1 MLLRFR
7 VLPLVFFISL
17 LSGCGLASKAFYS
30 AGDKLFQPGDDTVAS
45 MQTYSVAQFLQP
57 FTLNPAKASSD
68 YLGKWVKVRGVIVD
82 IRRMSGIA
90 GSYYFTVTMRDE
102 QNKTDKRLTFNFGSH
117 NSADVE
123 SLSNGSIATIIGQ
136 VHQVQDSTVPTLQ
149 NPKVVK

>member
-1 MLLRFR
+1 MYYRWYFHIVVKRLR
-7 VLPLVFFISL
+7 
-17 LSGCGLASKAFYS
+17 LASKAFYS
-30 AGDKLFQPGDDTVAS
+30 AGDKLFQPGDDAVAS

>member
-1 MLLRFR
+1 
-7 VLPLVFFISL
+7 
-17 LSGCGLASKAFYS
+17 
-30 AGDKLFQPGDDTVAS
+30 

-82 IRRMSGIA
+82 IRRKSGIA
-90 GSYYFTVTMRDE
+90 GSYYFIVTMRDE

-123 SLSNGSIATIIGQ
+123 ALSNGSVATIVGQ
-136 VHQVQDSTVPTLQ
+136 FIRCKIPRSRRYRILRWL
-149 NPKVVK
+149 NNGS

>member
-1 MLLRFR
+1 MLLRTR
-7 VLPLVFFISL
+7 VLPLFFVISL

-30 AGDKLFQPGDDTVAS
+30 AGDKLFQPEDDAVAS

-117 NSADVE
+117 NSA
-123 SLSNGSIATIIGQ
+123 
-136 VHQVQDSTVPTLQ
+136 
-149 NPKVVK
+149 

>member
-1 MLLRFR
+1 
-7 VLPLVFFISL
+7 
-17 LSGCGLASKAFYS
+17 
-30 AGDKLFQPGDDTVAS
+30 

-90 GSYYFTVTMRDE
+90 GSYYFIVTMRDE

-136 VHQVQDSTVPTLQ
+136 VHRVQDSTIPTLQ

>member
-7 VLPLVFFISL
+7 VLPLVFVISL

-30 AGDKLFQPGDDTVAS
+30 AGDKLFQPGDDAVAS

-82 IRRMSGIA
+82 IRRKSGIA
-90 GSYYFTVTMRDE
+90 GSYYFIVTMRDE
-102 QNKTDKRLTFNFGSH
+102 QNKTDKRLTFKEGANKQVIS
-117 NSADVE
+117 SQAD
-123 SLSNGSIATIIGQ
+123 SLIKISRIWADFFPANTSNQPI
-136 VHQVQDSTVPTLQ
+136 
-149 NPKVVK
+149 